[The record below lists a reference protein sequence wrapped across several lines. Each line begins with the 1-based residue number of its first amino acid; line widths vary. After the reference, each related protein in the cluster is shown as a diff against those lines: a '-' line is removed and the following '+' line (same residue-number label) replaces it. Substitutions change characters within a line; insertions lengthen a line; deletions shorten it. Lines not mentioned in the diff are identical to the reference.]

1 MATAKKKTAKKKTA
15 KKTTKK
21 TAAKPARK
29 SAKKTAPE
37 AAQASASKSASS
49 GATGM
54 PALGA
59 QAPAFKCADESGKL
73 ILLGD
78 FSGKPVVL
86 YFYPK
91 DDTPGCTV
99 EACDFRD
106 SWKRLQAAG
115 VTVLGVSRDSGA
127 SHQKFK
133 TKHGLNFPLLSDG
146 DGKVC
151 ESYGAWQEKS
161 LYGRKFMGIVRCTF
175 LIDSSGKIAALWPKV
190 KVAGHVDEVLE
201 AIGQL
206 G

>member
-1 MATAKKKTAKKKTA
+1 MATAKKKTVKKKTA
-15 KKTTKK
+15 KKTSK
-21 TAAKPARK
+21 KPA
-29 SAKKTAPE
+29 KKAAPK
-37 AAQASASKSASS
+37 AVKVSASKSASVVAS
-49 GATGM
+49 GM
-54 PALGA
+54 PAIGGK
-59 QAPAFKCADESGKL
+59 APAFKCADETGKVISL
-73 ILLGD
+73 SK
-78 FSGKPVVL
+78 FAGKPVVL

-106 SWKRLQAAG
+106 SLQRLKAAG
-115 VTVLGVSRDSGA
+115 VTVLGVSRDSGV

-133 TKHGLNFPLLSDG
+133 TKHGLNFPLLADV

-151 ESYGAWQEKS
+151 EAYGAWQEKS